1 MLPLSTLRIHI
12 GVYNIDNPLNQTIT
26 INKVKEAKI
35 HPNWDFS
42 SQRYDADIAV
52 IKMTDVVTFTN
63 FVQRI
68 ALPST
73 NLAVENVEGFVVGYG
88 KSELERNH
96 ENIPKK
102 IKIPITNS
110 EKCYQS
116 HAVFSEIKSVESFCA
131 GKTGVVPCK

>member
-1 MLPLSTLRIHI
+1 M
-12 GVYNIDNPLNQTIT
+12 NEAIT
-26 INKVKEAKI
+26 INRVKESKI

-42 SQRYDADIAV
+42 NDRYDADIAI
-52 IKMTDVVTFTN
+52 IKMMDIVTFSS

-68 ALPST
+68 ALPAS
-73 NLAVENVEGFVVGYG
+73 NFIVENAEGFVVGYG

-96 ENIPKK
+96 ENLPRK

-131 GKTGVVPCK
+131 GRPGVIPCK